1 MRSEKES
8 AALAT
13 GKLRGRPGDL
23 WFTGGAMIREIVLY
37 GDPVLRRKGAR
48 VETVTPEI
56 RELAEDMIET
66 MRDAHG
72 VGLAAQQVGE
82 AIQLAVV
89 DVSHDPECI
98 SYLRVNG
105 EDTDLDS
112 ISPLVFLNPEVE
124 AGRVKE
130 TDTEG
135 CLSFPD
141 LRGDITRPADIKARV
156 ETLDGEV
163 LEIETDGLFA
173 RAIQHE
179 TDHLFGK
186 LFIDR
191 MSRAR
196 KLSLKRTLR
205 EMQQE
210 WEYQKAKA

>member
-1 MRSEKES
+1 
-8 AALAT
+8 
-13 GKLRGRPGDL
+13 
-23 WFTGGAMIREIVLY
+23 MIREIVLY

-56 RELAEDMIET
+56 RTLAEDMIET

-105 EDTDLDS
+105 EETDLDS
-112 ISPLVFLNPEVE
+112 ISPLVFVNPEIE
-124 AGRVKE
+124 EGRVKE

-141 LRGDITRPADIKARV
+141 LRGDITRPAEIKARV

>member
-1 MRSEKES
+1 
-8 AALAT
+8 
-13 GKLRGRPGDL
+13 
-23 WFTGGAMIREIVLY
+23 MIREIVLY
-37 GDPVLRRKGAR
+37 GDPVLRRKGDR

-56 RELAEDMIET
+56 RQLAEDMVET
-66 MRDAHG
+66 MRHAHG

-98 SYLRVNG
+98 SFLRVNG
-105 EDTDLDS
+105 EEADLGD
-112 ISPLVFLNPEVE
+112 ISPLIFVNPEVE
-124 AGRVKE
+124 GGRMKE

-141 LRGDITRPADIKARV
+141 LRGDITRPAEIRARLQ
-156 ETLDGEV
+156 TLDGEV
-163 LEIETDGLFA
+163 LEIETDGLLA

-179 TDHLFGK
+179 VDHLFGK

-210 WEYQKAKA
+210 WEYQRSKG